1 MYVQLYLGVT
11 FSCLQR
17 VCNVLLHLLS
27 LRAILQTHQQF
38 TYVVEH
44 VHFRIFQSIPYA
56 LTCIGTGHTAVAV
69 QSATSACNMPK
80 ADNRQNSPDLKRQ
93 PHPFFV
99 LQKATKALTRSC
111 AMCRWTLACLE
122 PWQGL
127 FRVSVTLGA
136 QKLLQRAP
144 LQPWW
149 VGTWTASGTSL
160 AK

>member
-1 MYVQLYLGVT
+1 MPTEGVQC
-11 FSCLQR
+11 SIA
-17 VCNVLLHLLS
+17 S
-27 LRAILQTHQQF
+27 LVAKTNYAYTSAIHNFRCTCVPRILPEHSIC
-38 TYVVEH
+38 TYMH
-44 VHFRIFQSIPYA
+44 WHWSY
-56 LTCIGTGHTAVAV
+56 CCCCAVRT
-69 QSATSACNMPK
+69 TSACNMPK

-99 LQKATKALTRSC
+99 LQKATKALRRSC

-127 FRVSVTLGA
+127 FRVFVTLGA
-136 QKLLQRAP
+136 QTLLQRAP